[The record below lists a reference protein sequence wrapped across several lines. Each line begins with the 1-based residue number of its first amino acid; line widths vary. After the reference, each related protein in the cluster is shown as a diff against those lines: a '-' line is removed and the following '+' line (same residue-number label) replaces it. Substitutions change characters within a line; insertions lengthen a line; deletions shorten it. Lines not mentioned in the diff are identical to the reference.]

1 MELRLEITELK
12 EVIFLPKEIFD
23 PEQFIELSKNAIE
36 YRMKA
41 LNDEVKF
48 KLRTNKYLYTLKVD
62 KKKAEEI
69 KGKIKCSV
77 NEI

>member
-1 MELRLEITELK
+1 M
-12 EVIFLPKEIFD
+12 PKEIFD
-23 PEQFIELSKNAIE
+23 PEQFVELSKDAVE
-36 YRMKA
+36 CRMKA
-41 LNDEVKF
+41 SDDEVKF